1 MDQSVVLTT
10 FSLVFLAELGDKSQ
24 LLAMTLAH
32 RYRAVS
38 VIAGTFAAF
47 ALLNL
52 LAVVVGQ
59 ALSELIPQQLVLLVA
74 GTLFLY
80 FGYRAWQDA
89 GNAEGQGTDPRP
101 DGGGLVVSFSMILVA
116 EFGDKTQL
124 AVVALAAGTGEI
136 WAVFAG
142 GTLALWAVSLLGIL
156 FGATVLRSVPR
167 HWVHRIAAVMFV
179 AFGVVAIGHAIAVY
193 SGTIAMSQGV

>member
-32 RYRAVS
+32 RYRAVP
-38 VIAGTFAAF
+38 VVAGTFAAF

-59 ALSELIPQQLVLLVA
+59 ALAELIPQQLVLLVA
-74 GTLFLY
+74 GLLFLY
-80 FGYRAWQDA
+80 FGHRAWQDA
-89 GNAEGQGTDPRP
+89 GSLVDQDTDPRP
-101 DGGGLVVSFSMILVA
+101 DCGGFVISFTMILVA

-124 AVVALAAGTGEI
+124 AVIALAAGTGEI

-156 FGATVLRSVPR
+156 FGATVLRRVPR
-167 HWVHRIAAVMFV
+167 HWVHRAAAVMFI
-179 AFGVVAIGHAIAVY
+179 AFGVVAIGHVIVAY
-193 SGTIAMSQGV
+193 SVTIAMSQGV